1 MQAQQDLS
9 ELQFVNLHVVDKN
22 YHELH
27 SQLLHKHEDVLEL
40 FYIMQG
46 DGQYIVGGKEYIIR
60 PGNLVICNED
70 ILHGEAP
77 FCSREMESYC
87 CVVRGLHLPELGE
100 RFHISHYYPSRLFKA
115 ETGLSP
121 MKYVMYRKIGES
133 QNLLMNTE
141 LPIGTISDRMGF
153 LDNCHF
159 STTFKKYIGLTPTQY
174 RQHFQKSPYNRLIS
188 HS

>member
-1 MQAQQDLS
+1 MLRAENDKEESRMQAQQDLS

-77 FCSREMESYC
+77 FCSREMKSYC
-87 CVVRGLHLPELGE
+87 CVVRGLLLPELPPNE
-100 RFHISHYYPSRLFKA
+100 TTRSFFK
-115 ETGLSP
+115 
-121 MKYVMYRKIGES
+121 M
-133 QNLLMNTE
+133 
-141 LPIGTISDRMGF
+141 
-153 LDNCHF
+153 
-159 STTFKKYIGLTPTQY
+159 
-174 RQHFQKSPYNRLIS
+174 
-188 HS
+188 